1 MDDVA
6 AAALDGGAE
15 ILEATIVPARAS
27 VPLSTSVWGA
37 MPSVS
42 LDLPRLERNRIVA
55 LNHSDPATLAYDML
69 RTKLMRSMQQEKWRA
84 LGITS
89 PTTGCGKTTMALN
102 LALSLARQREMRVAL
117 VDLDLRRPRVA
128 AVLGQKRDVGTEEFL
143 MGRCEI
149 EKFMVRVTDN
159 LAVGASPKSTPNSAE
174 LLQHSKTRETLA
186 RLLTVLKVDVVI
198 YDLPP
203 MLVSDDCLAFLP
215 SVDRMML
222 VVGAEQS
229 TVAEIDVCERELSE
243 QEKLLG
249 VVLNKCRHKT
259 AQYDNYQS

>member
-6 AAALDGGAE
+6 AIPEAGSEGIGASIILAGAPATPAASAWEAMRSVTLD
-15 ILEATIVPARAS
+15 PQ
-27 VPLSTSVWGA
+27 
-37 MPSVS
+37 
-42 LDLPRLERNRIVA
+42 RLMRNRIVS
-55 LNHSDPATLAYDML
+55 LNQSDPAALAYDML
-69 RTKLMRSMQQEKWRA
+69 RTKLLRNRQEGSWRS

-102 LALSLARQREMRVAL
+102 LALSFARQRELRIAL

-128 AVLGQKRDVGTEEFL
+128 AVTGHKQEIGTEEFL
-143 MGRCEI
+143 MGRCPI
-149 EKFMVRVTDN
+149 ERFMVRVADN
-159 LAVGASPKSTPNSAE
+159 LAIGASPKSTPNSSE
-174 LLQHSKTRETLA
+174 LLQHTATGETLEG
-186 RLLTVLKVDVVI
+186 LTTILKADIVI

-203 MLVSDDCLAFLP
+203 MLVSDDCLAVLP
-215 SVDRMML
+215 LVDRMIL

-249 VVLNKCRHKT
+249 VVLNKCRHKA